1 MMSVVLGEFAVNP
14 ACISS
19 GADVS
24 LCQKVFGFEHGA
36 VISDF
41 PNGWY
46 KDIRS
51 RFNQMPDPD
60 RGHYLSKL
68 LLLRDRAVARVRPSE
83 PGSSWIEQ
91 ALSSHADYPFHA
103 ILDEAESASCHGYA
117 NAMDDE
123 NLRSGLREN
132 KVPRNATDL
141 IKSFRPL
148 VVSSDKFCIIDPFIK
163 PDPAHKNFLRELV
176 AVRRTVSKTTLHLDL
191 HMEFDNDPREK
202 RDGSLAS
209 KSMFKSWASDIGENI
224 IFTLHW
230 WNDGGVGELHPR
242 YLLTERGG
250 VRLDRGAVVPP
261 QLDQQD
267 HDTDVSMMTDDFV
280 KKVERRYNGTYRPL
294 ALKEKDTFRI

>member
-1 MMSVVLGEFAVNP
+1 MMAVVLGEFAVNP
-14 ACISS
+14 ACICS

-46 KDIRS
+46 KDIRA

-68 LLLRDRAVARVRPSE
+68 LLLRDRAVARVRPSVA
-83 PGSSWIEQ
+83 GDSWLEQ
-91 ALSSHADYPFHA
+91 AITSNVAHPFHA
-103 ILDEAESASCHGYA
+103 ILDETESAGCRGYA
-117 NAMDDE
+117 TAMDDE

-132 KVPRNATDL
+132 KVPRNAADL
-141 IKSFRPL
+141 VKSFLPL
-148 VVSSDKFCIIDPFIK
+148 VVSSDRFSIIDPFIK

-176 AVRRTVSKTTLHLDL
+176 AARRTVSKTTLYLDL
-191 HMEFDNDPREK
+191 HMEFDDDPREK

-209 KSMFKSWASDIGENI
+209 KSVFKSWARDIGENLV
-224 IFTLHW
+224 FALHW
-230 WNDGGVGELHPR
+230 WSDGGVGELHPR

-250 VRLDRGAVVPP
+250 VRLDRGAIVPP

-267 HDTDVSMMTDDFV
+267 HDTDVSMLTDHFV
-280 KKVERRYNGTYRPL
+280 KEVERRYSGTYRPL
-294 ALKEKDTFRI
+294 ALKEKDTFCI